1 MTDVV
6 TPKLIAFRGRSSQ
19 TGLAAASEFPG
30 IDFQGASETFDEI
43 ADMLRRGLA
52 IAALPMWNSHEGEIT
67 KSRVLELLF
76 DNQAKLY
83 RLWPKQI
90 QFECISKALGREDVA
105 EPKTIVSVGV
115 AETQCS
121 RFIKTRGA
129 SFVPVEATTVAYERF
144 CEYPAFDAAL
154 CAPGQNKGGFLCLC
168 ADASNPMNFT
178 SFALLACVESAGWG
192 SEQWGPLHGALSQ
205 RDGLYCG
212 VQMPISSVASED
224 QEALLT
230 DLTADAAAVDD
241 IPRVLFVAKRPPDRC
256 GLLIESTAPI
266 LSWDILA
273 DEGYSTKITV
283 NRDLGETASRYTPR
297 IYDFLDRGYHEQIA
311 HDFVRHTG
319 TRTCF
324 FACPPLRII
333 THGFEDHVVEPVVRR
348 VILKYFELIDSGIGC
363 SDAQRE
369 FFEKYK
375 DAYYERGV
383 DFITFVDVGL

>member
-1 MTDVV
+1 M
-6 TPKLIAFRGRSSQ
+6 TPKPIAFKGKSSQ
-19 TGLAAASEFPG
+19 TGRAAALEFPG
-30 IDFQGASETFDEI
+30 VDFQGKNEGFNEI
-43 ADMLRRGLA
+43 ADMLRQGKV

-90 QFECISKALGREDVA
+90 QFECICKALGRQDVA

-121 RFIKTRGA
+121 RFINTRGA
-129 SFVPVEATTVAYERF
+129 SFVAVEATTVAYERF
-144 CEYPAFDAAL
+144 CEDPTLDAAL
-154 CAPGQNKGGFLCLC
+154 CTPGQNEGGFLCLC

-178 SFALLACVESAGWG
+178 SFALLASVDSADWG
-192 SEQWGPLHGALSQ
+192 SEQWGPLHEALSQ
-205 RDGLYCG
+205 RNGFYCG

-224 QEALLT
+224 QEALLA
-230 DLTADAAAVDD
+230 DLTADTTTVDD
-241 IPRVLFVAKRPPDRC
+241 IPRILFVAKRPPDRC
-256 GLLIESTAPI
+256 GLLIESTDPI
-266 LSWDILA
+266 LSWDILT
-273 DEGYSTKITV
+273 DEGYSTRITV

-297 IYDFLDRGYHEQIA
+297 VYDFLDRGYHEHIVN
-311 HDFVRHTG
+311 DFVRHTG

-324 FACPPLRII
+324 FACPPLRVII
-333 THGFEDHVVEPVVRR
+333 HGFEDRVVEPVVRR
-348 VILKYFELIDSGIGC
+348 VIVKYFELIDSGIGC

-383 DFITFVDVGL
+383 DFIDFVDVGL